1 MSLSKSR
8 QICAL
13 QHSRMLM
20 LTRAAFT
27 LEAIPQL
34 ERRCL
39 GYRLS
44 RSIPSAF
51 FPIRSWHDKSG
62 LIS

>member
-1 MSLSKSR
+1 
-8 QICAL
+8 
-13 QHSRMLM
+13 M

-39 GYRLS
+39 GYRLP